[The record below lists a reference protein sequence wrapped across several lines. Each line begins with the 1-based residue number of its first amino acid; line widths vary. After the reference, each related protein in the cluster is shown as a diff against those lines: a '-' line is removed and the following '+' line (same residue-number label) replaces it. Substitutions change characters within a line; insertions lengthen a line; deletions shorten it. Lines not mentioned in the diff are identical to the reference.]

1 MGLGCVPVGDC
12 NDLKPGLGCDDPDGV
27 VGAIGVTLT
36 DFHDAT
42 DFIALKQAYLL
53 CEIKE

>member
-42 DFIALKQAYLL
+42 DFIALKQAYQGMRN
-53 CEIKE
+53 